1 MVETNLQTAR
11 EQEGHLRQEAAE
23 ARAKVQAEAAMCD
36 EAAHIVAETLMQE
49 QLERE
54 AIAAQFRTHEDHIRQ
69 EREAEEDRAKAQ
81 AEAAAHEEA
90 ARAVAEKLMYE
101 QRERDA
107 IAAQEDCIRQE
118 REAEEGRAKAQ
129 AEAAAREEAARAV
142 AEKLMQEQR
151 ERDVIAAQ
159 FRAQED
165 RIRQEREAEEVQAKV
180 QAQAAACEEA
190 ARAVAEKL
198 MQEQRERDAIAAQF
212 RAQED
217 HIRQEREAEEARA
230 KVQTEAAAGSLKK
243 RPRISDSSDGEDG
256 TKPAGGDDEGDGKEL
271 TEADLRRREGE
282 HCS

>member
-165 RIRQEREAEEVQAKV
+165 
-180 QAQAAACEEA
+180 
-190 ARAVAEKL
+190 
-198 MQEQRERDAIAAQF
+198 
-212 RAQED
+212 